1 MSESSSPSPAK
12 PRPRASGSQTRQRTH
27 QAIGVYDDREWA
39 RFEVSLAR
47 YRKSAAAD
55 DYGDSVA
62 AFIRWQTIGAG
73 ARKLPARRSNPEL
86 PADLAQQ
93 IGAVMTELMRQGH
106 NLNQIARHLHTD
118 GYLPAATLETALNE
132 HRDTLR
138 VLRRLA
144 GIED

>member
-73 ARKLPARRSNPEL
+73 ARKLPSRRSHPDL

-106 NLNQIARHLHTD
+106 NLNQIARHLNAGND
-118 GYLPAATLETALNE
+118 LSAETLDAALNE

-138 VLRRLA
+138 MLRRLA

>member
-1 MSESSSPSPAK
+1 MSESSSSSPAK
-12 PRPRASGSQTRQRTH
+12 PRPRASGSQVRKRTH
-27 QAIGVYDDREWA
+27 QAIGVYDDREWT

-55 DYGDSVA
+55 DYGGSVA

-73 ARKLPARRSNPEL
+73 TRKLPARRSHPDL

-93 IGAVMTELMRQGH
+93 LGTVMTELMRQGH
-106 NLNQIARHLHTD
+106 NLNQIARHLHAD
-118 GYLPAATLETALNE
+118 GYLTTQTLEAALNE